1 MPDSSSGV
9 GDFDTHEPDAV
20 IARIGFELAHRR
32 ASPRHDSRLLSHGR
46 AYAGETKRLIDPGY
60 TVLSIRG
67 IIVHV
72 TLARMTLAPRV
83 FVWHNVLGLSKIGRS
98 RV

>member
-20 IARIGFELAHRR
+20 IARIGFELAHCR

-46 AYAGETKRLIDPGY
+46 AYTSKTKRLIDPGY

-72 TLARMTLAPRV
+72 TLARMTLAPGV
-83 FVWHNVLGLSKIGRS
+83 LVWDDVLGFSKIGRF